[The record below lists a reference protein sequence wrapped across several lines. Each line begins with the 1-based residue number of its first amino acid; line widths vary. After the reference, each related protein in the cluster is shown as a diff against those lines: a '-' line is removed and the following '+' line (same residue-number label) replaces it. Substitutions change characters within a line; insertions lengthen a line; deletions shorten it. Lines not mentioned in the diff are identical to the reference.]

1 MLWVLVS
8 KIYLNTIFVATPLVS
23 ESFDW
28 TLGLDLKNFRDV
40 KQRVVR
46 KIGELEQHGAKWG
59 RLIGIEDG
67 KDDAFIRFMKQN
79 I

>member
-1 MLWVLVS
+1 M
-8 KIYLNTIFVATPLVS
+8 F

-40 KQRVVR
+40 KQRVLR
-46 KIGELEQHGAKWG
+46 KIGDMEHQGAKWG

-67 KDDAFIRFMKQN
+67 KDDAFLRFMKKN